1 MPSPEAVEQ
10 ALTLIERHP
19 VNRGYFFSKLESPDW
34 IAPLAEAGFFKDPPP
49 RRVNGDF
56 VSYPGWPESRY
67 LARMAPVAPA
77 RVADVI
83 GRIPGTDNVS
93 VHEDLARAVIHLDA
107 GSMARWATGEARW
120 ISRQPRIEHPL
131 DEALGAVVERLA
143 GLGMTAAAMRLA
155 RSLLAI
161 RCVVDSERLGSV
173 RELTQPYESGVQGS
187 NREPTHEED
196 RVVAEMAAS
205 VAAQLASRIVGPL
218 SPYEYRRFVDRRLP
232 VLLTHGGIKALEMLC
247 DVFES
252 AVESDKLRR
261 YDRVIWRP
269 AIEPHVQNGGSADVS
284 DVLVDAIRDASVEL
298 VDSGVALKTVVDSLG
313 RRGAPM
319 FKRMILHLAAERH
332 REDPELAAELAVCED
347 HFRDVSLLHEYSRL
361 LGSVFPVLDDVG
373 RNRVMEWIGD
383 GPQFHDS
390 FAGDDDERRTRT
402 IHWQRRRLAWIQRHL
417 DEEWKRRYALIVDE
431 IGEPENPDFTSYTTS
446 WFGPTSP
453 VSAEELGSR
462 SAEEIARYVQSWKSS
477 GDPRSPD
484 EEGLARTLEAV
495 VAKTPAEFLEAR
507 GLFQE
512 GSVRYVS
519 AVLAGLSQSVRDDT
533 PIDWAATIDLMS
545 WVAMRGGDDSE
556 WRYARLSCTRLLYDG
571 LRDDLIDIRLRK
583 AVWTTIDGLADDT
596 DPTPETDSQPAS
608 DLSNRCINTVRG
620 NALHAVVGYSLW
632 VYRSEMGTAKAKPG
646 AFGMDRIPEVRVRL
660 ERHLDPAIDPSPT
673 VRSAYGQWFPHLLLL
688 DEAWARQNVKS
699 IFPEDQR
706 ELRDAAWEAYLRRGP
721 VYNLPF
727 ELLRQKYHEAVDR
740 LDEMEERDLPRRERV
755 GGALGEHL
763 VILAGR
769 GLVSWSDDDALLRRF
784 FENAAPE
791 DADRA
796 IWLVGRDLADGDT
809 DLSDDAVER
818 FRRLAEDLLGM
829 LEENGRE
836 RMGHF
841 TSLGWWI
848 ASGRFDPEWTLD
860 RLARL
865 VELAGG
871 AKPSFGVTDY
881 LVDVSRNHPSEALEV
896 FRMLVNA
903 DGLRR
908 GPKHVRSAR
917 VILRAALADPSS
929 HDAARSFIEQ
939 LLAAG
944 HLDYRDLL

>member
-1 MPSPEAVEQ
+1 M
-10 ALTLIERHP
+10 
-19 VNRGYFFSKLESPDW
+19 
-34 IAPLAEAGFFKDPPP
+34 
-49 RRVNGDF
+49 
-56 VSYPGWPESRY
+56 
-67 LARMAPVAPA
+67 
-77 RVADVI
+77 
-83 GRIPGTDNVS
+83 
-93 VHEDLARAVIHLDA
+93 
-107 GSMARWATGEARW
+107 
-120 ISRQPRIEHPL
+120 
-131 DEALGAVVERLA
+131 
-143 GLGMTAAAMRLA
+143 
-155 RSLLAI
+155 
-161 RCVVDSERLGSV
+161 
-173 RELTQPYESGVQGS
+173 
-187 NREPTHEED
+187 
-196 RVVAEMAAS
+196 
-205 VAAQLASRIVGPL
+205 
-218 SPYEYRRFVDRRLP
+218 
-232 VLLTHGGIKALEMLC
+232 
-247 DVFES
+247 
-252 AVESDKLRR
+252 
-261 YDRVIWRP
+261 
-269 AIEPHVQNGGSADVS
+269 
-284 DVLVDAIRDASVEL
+284 
-298 VDSGVALKTVVDSLG
+298 
-313 RRGAPM
+313 
-319 FKRMILHLAAERH
+319 
-332 REDPELAAELAVCED
+332 
-347 HFRDVSLLHEYSRL
+347 
-361 LGSVFPVLDDVG
+361 
-373 RNRVMEWIGD
+373 
-383 GPQFHDS
+383 
-390 FAGDDDERRTRT
+390 
-402 IHWQRRRLAWIQRHL
+402 
-417 DEEWKRRYALIVDE
+417 
-431 IGEPENPDFTSYTTS
+431 
-446 WFGPTSP
+446 
-453 VSAEELGSR
+453 
-462 SAEEIARYVQSWKSS
+462 QSWKSS

-495 VAKTPAEFLEAR
+495 VAKTPAEFLKAR

-556 WRYARLSCTRLLYDG
+556 WRYARLSC
-571 LRDDLIDIRLRK
+571 
-583 AVWTTIDGLADDT
+583 
-596 DPTPETDSQPAS
+596 
-608 DLSNRCINTVRG
+608 
-620 NALHAVVGYSLW
+620 
-632 VYRSEMGTAKAKPG
+632 
-646 AFGMDRIPEVRVRL
+646 
-660 ERHLDPAIDPSPT
+660 IDPSPT

-688 DEAWARQNVKS
+688 DEAWARQHVKS

-706 ELRDAAWEAYLRRGP
+706 ELRDAAREAYLRRGP

-727 ELLRQKYHEAVDR
+727 ELLRQQYHEAVDR
-740 LDEMEERDLPRRERV
+740 LDEMEERDLPRRERA

-784 FENAAPE
+784 FEHAAPQ